1 MEELIIKEKKF
12 REEIAELIN
21 NSEIPAIMI
30 KPILKELYEQVSILE
45 IQQYNKAVDKQ
56 KNSKEKK

>member
-30 KPILKELYEQVSILE
+30 KPILKELYE
-45 IQQYNKAVDKQ
+45 
-56 KNSKEKK
+56 